1 MWCVLFFF
9 FTESL
14 LAQVMSQ
21 VVFACMCKE
30 RKVLFCSITILSFA
44 AVKTQSKMLGILI
57 CVVDVRGRTTENWL

>member
-1 MWCVLFFF
+1 MFCFFF

-21 VVFACMCKE
+21 VVFAVCVKKG
-30 RKVLFCSITILSFA
+30 RFFCSITILSFA